1 MRERKGKKKNTEP
14 ITVRKAETTGA
25 NAAAAAV
32 HVGYGSR
39 FTAMVSF
46 SATAAPIYRQ
56 YTEVNNACY
65 FIFTAAIVRI

>member
-1 MRERKGKKKNTEP
+1 MKERGRKKKEP

-25 NAAAAAV
+25 NAAAATAV

-39 FTAMVSF
+39 ITAMVSF